1 MIRRVFIK
9 GYKSLKDVDLELKPL
24 TVIIGPNA
32 SGKSNLLDALGLLS
46 RIVTLDPLGLLG
58 DTTKSGFIR
67 SAFDEHRGFP
77 LEAFS
82 MQADGMEEM
91 LNQEALQFTLG
102 ADMEVSADTVKAS
115 VRMLIDNMGEILGNI
130 LPPPHFGDTLNIL
143 KGKTSVE
150 SVDEIAA
157 ERFLRYEVAIE
168 FVPSSGTLRL
178 ANERLVALRENGQEV
193 EAEKAIYGV
202 VLRGEFSRLGSYYL
216 SPAAMR
222 SETPLK
228 EVNALGHDG
237 RDLAGL
243 FHTLKAGSPPQ
254 FDAVCRA
261 LPLLIP
267 EVSGIDTEVG
277 PDGMIRLIVTEGG
290 TRYSSRII
298 SDGTLRV
305 LGLLAAVSSHKPGS
319 TICFEEP
326 ENGVDPSRLTIVARV
341 LETAFRQGKQIIVV
355 THSPRLIDYL
365 YPANIEPEDAEQISV
380 VSCWKEDN
388 RTRFAPI
395 FERLPFPMETMKAS
409 RTYLGDVLIRGDV
422 GG

>member
-9 GYKSLKDVDLELKPL
+9 GYKSLEDVDLELKPL

-46 RIVTLDPLGLLG
+46 RIVALDPLGLL
-58 DTTKSGFIR
+58 TETIKSTFIR

-82 MQADGMEEM
+82 MQAGGMEE
-91 LNQEALQFTLG
+91 LLSQEALQFTLG
-102 ADMEVSADTVKAS
+102 ADVEVSEDTVKAS
-115 VRMLIDNMGEILGNI
+115 VKMLIDNLGEIFGNL
-130 LPPPHFGDTLNIL
+130 LPVLNIGDTINVI
-143 KGKTSVE
+143 KDQMF
-150 SVDEIAA
+150 VDFIDKIATK
-157 ERFLRYEVAIE
+157 RFLRYEVTIE

-178 ANERLVALRENGQEV
+178 ANERLVTLRENGQEV
-193 EAEKAIYGV
+193 EAETIIYGV
-202 VLRGEFSRLGSYYL
+202 VLRGEFGRLSSYYL
-216 SPAAMR
+216 SPATMR

-228 EVNALGHDG
+228 EVNTLGYDG

-243 FHTLKAGSPPQ
+243 FHTLKVNDPPR
-254 FDAVCRA
+254 FDAVCKA

-305 LGLLAAVSSHKPGS
+305 LGLLAAVSSHNPGT

-326 ENGVDPSRLTIVARV
+326 ENGVDPNRLTMVARV
-341 LETAFRQGKQIIVV
+341 LESAFRQGKQIIVT
-355 THSPRLIDYL
+355 THSPSLVDYL

-395 FERLPFPMETMKAS
+395 LERLPFDMEAMKTS
-409 RTYLGDVLIRGDV
+409 STSLGDTLIRGDV